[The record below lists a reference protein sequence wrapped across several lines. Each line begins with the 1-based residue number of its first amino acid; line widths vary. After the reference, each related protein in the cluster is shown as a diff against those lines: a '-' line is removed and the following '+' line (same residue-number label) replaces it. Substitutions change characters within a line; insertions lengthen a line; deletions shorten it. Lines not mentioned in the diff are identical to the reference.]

1 MKLAEHRCLPPL
13 PRHSWTWLKHNV
25 RIDMQFSRT
34 WGNAAQI
41 AGEPSNYFGG
51 LPGNNQIDLIYLYS
65 SRALV

>member
-1 MKLAEHRCLPPL
+1 
-13 PRHSWTWLKHNV
+13 V